1 MKKNM
6 GIADIAIRLFLAA
19 VISILYITNAING
32 TFGVIALVIAGLF
45 IITSFIGVCPLYSIL
60 GLTTR
65 KKKTI

>member
-19 VISILYITNAING
+19 VISILYITNAISG

>member
-1 MKKNM
+1 M

-45 IITSFIGVCPLYSIL
+45 IITSFIGFCPLYSIL

>member
-1 MKKNM
+1 MKENM

>member
-1 MKKNM
+1 M

-19 VISILYITNAING
+19 VIFILYITNAING

>member
-1 MKKNM
+1 M

-19 VISILYITNAING
+19 VIFILYFTNAING

>member
-1 MKKNM
+1 M